1 MNNTAIEVPELYAT
15 YRMINEKNHHVYS
28 SNLHLSVL
36 DLTQT
41 ELATEDDCSRHIDVW
56 ARLFK
61 STTWEE
67 LHMLTNE
74 LPIIDDV
81 SKTVYKVTA
90 DEKARMELFARQD
103 TLRREND
110 ARLLRQRAEDAL
122 AKAQAELAEN
132 KATISTMQN
141 EIDELKKRLAE
152 LESK

>member
-1 MNNTAIEVPELYAT
+1 
-15 YRMINEKNHHVYS
+15 
-28 SNLHLSVL
+28 
-36 DLTQT
+36 Q
-41 ELATEDDCSRHIDVW
+41 HIDVW

-122 AKAQAELAEN
+122 AKTQVELAETQSELVETKSELAETHSRLTKTQSELAEKMSEN
-132 KATISTMQN
+132 SNMQN
-141 EIDELKKRLAE
+141 EIIELKKRLSE
-152 LESK
+152 LESRQDLKQ

>member
-1 MNNTAIEVPELYAT
+1 
-15 YRMINEKNHHVYS
+15 
-28 SNLHLSVL
+28 
-36 DLTQT
+36 
-41 ELATEDDCSRHIDVW
+41 
-56 ARLFK
+56 
-61 STTWEE
+61 
-67 LHMLTNE
+67 MLTNE

-122 AKAQAELAEN
+122 AKTQAELAESN
-132 KATISTMQN
+132 AKISEKDSLISNMQN